1 MGVGMSGNDRWDEFL
16 QLTLYAKNGKKSLET
31 PEIN

>member
-1 MGVGMSGNDRWDEFL
+1 MGVGMSGNGRWDEFQ
-16 QLTLYAKNGKKSLET
+16 QLTLYAKMEKSCET